1 MNLYKQLLNILPSPR
16 IDVGQ
21 VVQVYTDGA
30 LVMLQTGGYLRA
42 IGSSTVGTT
51 VYVKGGQIIGEAP
64 DLSGSVIE
72 I

>member
-42 IGSSTVGTT
+42 IGSSTVGKN